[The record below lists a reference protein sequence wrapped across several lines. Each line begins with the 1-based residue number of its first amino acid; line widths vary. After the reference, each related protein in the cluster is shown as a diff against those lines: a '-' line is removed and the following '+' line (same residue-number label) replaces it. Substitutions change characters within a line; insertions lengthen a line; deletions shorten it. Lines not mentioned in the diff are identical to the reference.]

1 MGELSPPW
9 FWLIAGLA
17 LCGAEMFAPGVFLLW
32 IGLAA
37 IGVGL
42 LLFAIPMNLAW
53 TLIVFAALSVAAV
66 FVGRRFYGA
75 LSQTEGDATLNRRA
89 DQLVGRVVFLET
101 PIVNEEGTARVNDT
115 IWRVRGADLPA
126 GARVRVTGVVNGVV
140 LAVEA
145 A

>member
-37 IGVGL
+37 MGVGL
-42 LLFAIPMNLAW
+42 VLFALPMSLAW
-53 TLIVFAALSVAAV
+53 TLIVFALLSVAAL

-75 LSQTEGDATLNRRA
+75 LSHTEGDATLNRRA
-89 DQLVGRVVFLET
+89 EQLVGRVVFLET
-101 PIVNEEGTARVNDT
+101 PIVNEEGSARVNDT